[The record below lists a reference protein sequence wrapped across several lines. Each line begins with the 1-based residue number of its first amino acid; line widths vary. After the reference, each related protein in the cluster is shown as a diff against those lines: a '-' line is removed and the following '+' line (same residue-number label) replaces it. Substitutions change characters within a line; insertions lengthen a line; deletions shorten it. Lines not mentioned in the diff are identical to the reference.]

1 MSAKFLRNVLLKGLL
16 LFILFNLLWAG
27 INPAGVGKL
36 SLYNTLFKGRER
48 LPFGE
53 NPSESYNLSLYN
65 LDAMLLSHKLTAGV
79 KPADEFRVIVIGDS
93 STWGTL
99 LRPEE
104 TLAGLLDSAGLATTD
119 GRHVRVYNL
128 AYPTLSLTKD
138 LMILEEI
145 KPYQPDLI
153 LWLVTLESFR
163 ESAQLESPIVA
174 NNLDRVKN
182 LITTYGV
189 DLHLPDGRQSFWQR
203 TIIGQRRA
211 LADLIRL
218 QAYGVMWSA
227 TGIDQAY
234 PQDYTPAARDL
245 DADDSTPGWQPPT
258 LRETDVR
265 LDLIDAGLRIAGD
278 VPVWIINEPMLI
290 SQGINSDIRYNFY
303 YPRWAY
309 DQYRQLMGDT
319 STTLSW
325 TYYDYWDLV
334 LQEEFTNSAIHLTP
348 FGETLLADCILV
360 EMVTQFSL
368 KQE

>member
-1 MSAKFLRNVLLKGLL
+1 MNAKFLRNVLLKALAI
-16 LFILFNLLWAG
+16 FILFNLLWAAL
-27 INPAGVGKL
+27 NPTGVDKL
-36 SLYNTLFKGRER
+36 SLYNTIFEGRER

-53 NPSESYNLSLYN
+53 NPAESYNLSLYN
-65 LDAMLLSHKLTAGV
+65 LDAMLASHKLSAGA

-93 STWGTL
+93 SAWGTL

-104 TLAGLLDSAGLATTD
+104 SLAGLLDDANLRTTD

-174 NNLDRVKN
+174 NNLDRVKK
-182 LITTYGV
+182 LVITYSV
-189 DLHLPDGRQSFWQR
+189 NLHLPEGRQTFWQR

-234 PQDYTPAARDL
+234 PEDYTPAARDL
-245 DADDSTPGWQPPT
+245 AADDSTPGWHPPA
-258 LRETDVR
+258 LSESDVR
-265 LDLIDAGLRIAGD
+265 LDLIDAGLRIAGE

-290 SQGINSDIRYNFY
+290 SRGLNSDIRYNFY

-309 DQYRQLMGDT
+309 DKYRQLMAEHSSASG
-319 STTLSW
+319 W

-334 LQEEFTNSAIHLTP
+334 PQAEFTNSAIHLTP
-348 FGETLLADCILV
+348 FGETLLADRMSV
-360 EMVTQFSL
+360 EMVKFFSL
-368 KQE
+368 KK